1 MSFESLTFENP
12 FREGGKLSRDAE
24 DIVLAIKSGKF
35 SVTKQDESGT
45 KSTNDEHFKSSQTIS
60 NYEVSSDLV
69 KPCNR
74 KNAVI
79 QNNVSKNVFENHE
92 RNSDDNK
99 STKKNNQEC
108 CVLS

>member
-24 DIVLAIKSGKF
+24 DIVLAVKSGKL
-35 SVTKQDESGT
+35 SVTKQDENST
-45 KSTNDEHFKSSQTIS
+45 NSTNDEHFKSSQTIS
-60 NYEVSSDLV
+60 NYEVSSELV

-79 QNNVSKNVFENHE
+79 QNNVSKNFENHE

-99 STKKNNQEC
+99 STKKNNQGC
-108 CVLS
+108 CALS